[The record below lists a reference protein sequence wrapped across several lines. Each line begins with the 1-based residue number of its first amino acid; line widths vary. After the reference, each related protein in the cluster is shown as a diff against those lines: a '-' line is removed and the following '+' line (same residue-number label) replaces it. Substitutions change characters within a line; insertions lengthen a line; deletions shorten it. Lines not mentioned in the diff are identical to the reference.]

1 MAVSRDHLAFLDH
14 MHELDA
20 LQGNAGR
27 TEGLET
33 QHRPDDPFD
42 GSMSLLH
49 QIVQI
54 FDLADLNL
62 GTGLLDERLKGGGV
76 GATLVDRDFV
86 G

>member
-1 MAVSRDHLAFLDH
+1 
-14 MHELDA
+14 
-20 LQGNAGR
+20 
-27 TEGLET
+27 
-33 QHRPDDPFD
+33 
-42 GSMSLLH
+42 MSLLH

>member
-1 MAVSRDHLAFLDH
+1 

-27 TEGLET
+27 TERLET

-42 GSMSLLH
+42 GSMILLH

-54 FDLADLNL
+54 LDLADLDL
-62 GTGLLDERLKGGGV
+62 GTGLLDERLESGGV